1 VPTRY
6 SGTFIVPHGCHPDT
20 NFMPRRSPEM
30 VGVPKEDW
38 DTVPDRFNADM
49 EKYRIAL
56 RHRIIWAQRPE

>member
-1 VPTRY
+1 
-6 SGTFIVPHGCHPDT
+6 
-20 NFMPRRSPEM
+20 M